1 MTDQF
6 VVQLENRP
14 GALAQLARAIASRGV
29 NIVRLGAGGA
39 GDHGYAVLTTDDPEA
54 AREVLK
60 GAGYDFVEGRTLLL
74 ELPDR
79 PGELATVAER
89 LGEAGVQILGVLVVG
104 HQGALAEVAI
114 SVDDLPRARA
124 ALGLD

>member
-14 GALAQLARAIASRGV
+14 GALAQLARAIASRGI
-29 NIVRLGAGGA
+29 NIIRLGAGGA
-39 GDHGYAVLTTDDPEA
+39 GDHGYAVLTTDDA
-54 AREVLK
+54 DGAREVLH
-60 GAGYDFVEGRTLLL
+60 GAGYDFVEGQTLLL

-89 LGEAGVQILGVLVVG
+89 LADAGIQILGVLIVG

-114 SVDDLPRARA
+114 SVDDLPRAREV
-124 ALGLD
+124 LELD